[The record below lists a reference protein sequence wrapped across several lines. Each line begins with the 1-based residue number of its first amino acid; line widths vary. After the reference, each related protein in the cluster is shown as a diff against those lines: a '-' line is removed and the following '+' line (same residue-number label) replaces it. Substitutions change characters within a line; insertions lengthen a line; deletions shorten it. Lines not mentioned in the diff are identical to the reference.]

1 MQEDRLDDLLKE
13 MREES
18 VSAEEMAGAQQRVW
32 QKLLAAEESLCTG
45 FRAELPQ
52 YQAGRLSDAH
62 RLLLEDHL
70 SRCAGCRRA
79 FAESKG
85 EHKVIAMP
93 VARAAQPRP
102 RWMPWAVAAG
112 VALVALYAGRERI
125 DVALAPGGA
134 RATVETVAGN
144 LYRVSGSPLQKGA
157 ALNEGDVVR
166 TAAGSHAMLRL
177 ADGSAVE
184 LNERTELAVRA
195 AWSGESIHL
204 ERGDVLVEA
213 AKQRRG
219 HLRVVTRDSVV
230 SVKGTVFAVSSGAG
244 GTLVS
249 VVEGSVAVDQSGGQK
264 LLKPGQQAATNPAL
278 AGVPVREAVAWSQEA
293 EKHYA
298 LMGEFAKIEKQ
309 LAAEPSPALRT
320 ASRLTPYLPANTVAY
335 VAVPNLGGTL
345 RRAANLVEQ
354 RAAENATLR
363 EWWESKQG
371 EELKSLLG
379 QVQVVAPMLGEE
391 IVFVMSKS
399 GTEAQ
404 IPLLIAEVNAG
415 RQEPLKQA
423 LEPLIRDAAYVVTE
437 KLLLISDSAAHL
449 QTMQAQLGQGAAGP
463 FAEEIAQRY
472 QHGVSWLVGLNLAG
486 MSSAV
491 PDPQA
496 AKVLGASQ
504 MKHLFFEQRS
514 VQGMEANEASLTFAG
529 ARTGLASWLA
539 APAAAGSGEY
549 VSSDAV
555 FVVSAATRNPRQV
568 LEELLAGAGQASD
581 SLAKQ
586 LGEIKST
593 TNIDVTQDLVAAL
606 GTDFTVA
613 IEKPSLPIPAWIAA
627 FEVYQPA
634 LLDQT
639 AKRFVDAAN
648 SQMQAQGVQARLVLA
663 QEVADGR
670 TWTSVKMSDKPI
682 TLYWTYDRGYLVAGT
697 DRALVTRAIETRSS
711 GLTLVR
717 SARFRAQLP
726 PSGTLHYSGFV
737 WLNTGGALAGLS
749 GIIENP
755 TLKNLLENRDPL
767 LVVMNGETERIDV
780 SSRTRI
786 TSLVLD
792 LMLASGPHPAAK
804 KNVTRN

>member
-1 MQEDRLDDLLKE
+1 MPGDRLDDLLRE

-18 VSAEEMAGAQQRVW
+18 VSAEEMAGAQERVW
-32 QKLLAAEESLCTG
+32 QKLLKAEATLCAG
-45 FRAELPQ
+45 FRAELAD
-52 YQAGRLSDAH
+52 YQAGRLADAR

-70 SRCAGCRRA
+70 SRCAACRRA
-79 FAESKG
+79 YAELKG

-93 VARAAQPRP
+93 AARIAKPGP
-102 RWMPWAVAAG
+102 RWVPWAVAAG

-125 DVALAPGGA
+125 DVAMAPGGA

-144 LYRVSGSPLQKGA
+144 LYSVAGHPLQKGA

-166 TAAGSHAMLRL
+166 TAGGTHAVLRL

-184 LNERTELAVRA
+184 MNERTELAVRA
-195 AWSGESIHL
+195 AWSGETVQL

-219 HLRVVTRDSVV
+219 YLRVVTRDSVV

-249 VVEGSVAVDQSGGQK
+249 VVEGSVAVDQAGGQK
-264 LLKPGQQAATNPAL
+264 LLKPGQQTATNPAL
-278 AGVPVREAVAWSQEA
+278 DGVPVRQAVAWSKEA

-298 LMGEFAKIEKQ
+298 LMGEFVKIEKQ

-320 ASRLTPYLPANTVAY
+320 VSKLTPYLPANTTVY
-335 VAVPNLGGTL
+335 VAFPNLGGTL

-354 RAAENATLR
+354 RAGENATLR

-371 EELKSLLG
+371 EEMKTLLG

-391 IVFVMSKS
+391 IVFVMTKS
-399 GTEAQ
+399 GQNQ
-404 IPLLIAEVNAG
+404 IPLLMAEVNAG
-415 RQEPLKQA
+415 RQEPLKTA
-423 LEPLIRDAAYVVTE
+423 LEPLVHGSPYQVTD
-437 KLLLISDSAAHL
+437 KLLLVSDSPAHL
-449 QTMQAQLGQGAAGP
+449 QAMQAQLGQGASGT
-463 FAEEIAQRY
+463 FADEIAKRY
-472 QHGVSWLVGLNLAG
+472 QRGVGWLVALNIEG
-486 MSSAV
+486 MSIV
-491 PDPQA
+491 TPEPEA

-514 VQGMEANEASLTFAG
+514 AHGMEANEASLTFTG
-529 ARTGLASWLA
+529 ARTGVASWIA
-539 APAAAGSGEY
+539 GPAAAGSGEY
-549 VSSDAV
+549 VSSEAV
-555 FVVSAATRNPRQV
+555 FAVSAATRNPKQV
-568 LEELLAGAGQASD
+568 LEELVSGIGAGSS
-581 SLAKQ
+581 SLAAQ
-586 LGEIKST
+586 FAEIKAR
-593 TNIDVTQDLVAAL
+593 TNIDVTQDLAAAL

-613 IEKPSLPIPAWIAA
+613 VEKPTLPIPAWIAA

-639 AKRFVDAAN
+639 ARRFADSVN
-648 SQMQAQGVQARLVLA
+648 SELQAHGNQERLALS
-663 QEVADGR
+663 QETVDGR
-670 TWTSVKMSDKPI
+670 TWMSAKMSNNPI

-697 DRALVTRAIETRSS
+697 DRAMVTRAIETRAS

-717 SARFRAQLP
+717 SARFRSQLP
-726 PSGTLHYSGFV
+726 PSNNLHYSGFL

-749 GIIENP
+749 GMVENP
-755 TLKNLLENRDPL
+755 TLKNLLENREPL
-767 LVVMNGETERIDV
+767 LVVLNGETERIDV
-780 SSRTRI
+780 ASRTRLS
-786 TSLVLD
+786 SLVLD
-792 LMLASGPHPAAK
+792 LMLASGPPNAAK